1 MLTEMRGGQ
10 GKETA
15 LAHFETLLLVGLVW
29 PRASPVASF
38 VYPPAD
44 VGIIAR
50 LDPPPRTWYLI
61 TMSEM
66 NYTLLTGATLRV
78 AEVSDEA
85 VITITSASAEM
96 LGFDLTSSDHH
107 SSDR

>member
-1 MLTEMRGGQ
+1 
-10 GKETA
+10 
-15 LAHFETLLLVGLVW
+15 
-29 PRASPVASF
+29 
-38 VYPPAD
+38 
-44 VGIIAR
+44 
-50 LDPPPRTWYLI
+50 
-61 TMSEM
+61 MSEM

-85 VITITSASAEM
+85 VIAITSASAEM